1 MTTPAELPVNFD
13 RYITALFAQEDLALR
28 TARETAAREGLPEI
42 HVSASEGQ
50 LLHVLARLIRARR
63 ILEVGTLGGYSTIW
77 LARAL
82 PEGGR
87 LISLE
92 LDPHHAS
99 VSQGNI
105 EGAGLAHA
113 VEIRTGPAE
122 ASMRAMVAAGEPA
135 FDLVFIDADKEGYPR
150 YLELAVALTRQ
161 GGVILA
167 DNALMDV
174 LDPRTESGIQ
184 RTNRA
189 AAAQGGLTSVV
200 VPVFRSGGL
209 DGLLISVKD

>member
-209 DGLLISVKD
+209 DGLLISVKS

>member
-135 FDLVFIDADKEGYPR
+135 FDLVFIDADKTGYDAYFEAILPK
-150 YLELAVALTRQ
+150 LAD
-161 GGVILA
+161 GGVILIDNVLWGGRVVTGA
-167 DNALMDV
+167 DDADTQALLALNDKLARDERVIAVMLPIRD
-174 LDPRTESGIQ
+174 GI
-184 RTNRA
+184 T
-189 AAAQGGLTSVV
+189 VV
-200 VPVFRSGGL
+200 RRS
-209 DGLLISVKD
+209 